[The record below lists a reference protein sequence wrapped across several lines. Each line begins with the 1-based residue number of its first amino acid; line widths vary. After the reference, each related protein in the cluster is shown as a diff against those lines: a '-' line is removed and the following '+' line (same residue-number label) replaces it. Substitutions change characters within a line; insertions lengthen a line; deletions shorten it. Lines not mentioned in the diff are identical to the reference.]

1 MILKIYRKYVAFCD
15 ICNRETEQF
24 DSWHD
29 CKDFINSEKWSTCWN
44 KETKE
49 WKNFCPECKNLVQ
62 LKEGLRKNEKYS
74 LKKLSVLRCSAFVSL
89 FKYPDGSSAYSVV
102 CMHDDNCYLSH
113 AIEADFETESE
124 AVDAWNNRNISE
136 EADY

>member
-1 MILKIYRKYVAFCD
+1 MSKNYDLKGCPFC
-15 ICNRETEQF
+15 
-24 DSWHD
+24 
-29 CKDFINSEKWSTCWN
+29 
-44 KETKE
+44 
-49 WKNFCPECKNLVQ
+49 
-62 LKEGLRKNEKYS
+62 G
-74 LKKLSVLRCSAFVSL
+74 CSAFVSL
-89 FKYPDGSSAYSVV
+89 FNYPDGSSAYSVV